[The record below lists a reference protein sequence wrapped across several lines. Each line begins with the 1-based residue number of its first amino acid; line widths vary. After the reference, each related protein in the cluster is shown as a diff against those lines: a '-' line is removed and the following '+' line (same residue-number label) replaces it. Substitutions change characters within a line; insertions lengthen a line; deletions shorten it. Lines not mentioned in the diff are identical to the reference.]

1 MSEVYDVAI
10 IGAGMAGASLA
21 FFLETGTRVLLIE
34 AENAPGYHTTGR
46 SAAFYSETYGGPT
59 VQPLSSASKP
69 FFDAP
74 PAGFTDLP
82 LLRPRGGLHVAHA
95 GTEAALAD
103 IEAAFACTGVAIER
117 TTGAARGQGVLAPAW
132 SGTALWEPGCR
143 DIDVGELHRA
153 FLAGARRAGA
163 RVVTNARVDAIERA
177 GAVWQLRTR
186 AGVFEASAVVN
197 AAGAWVDEVA
207 LLAGA
212 APLGIV
218 PLRRTMAQ
226 VEVSPP
232 APRDLPLVI
241 DAAGDFYFRPE
252 GDRLW
257 ASPHDEIPDVAG
269 DSQPDEMDVA
279 IAIERLE
286 SASVMRVRRLERAW
300 AGLRSFAPDRAPVFG
315 WDADVPSFFWCAGQ
329 GGFGIQTAPAAG
341 MLCAAL
347 IGGKS
352 VPDVMARYSVSP
364 ARYTPMRFARA
375 TETPPM
381 R

>member
-1 MSEVYDVAI
+1 MSDSYDVAI

-21 FFLETGTRVLLIE
+21 YFLGAGTRVLLIE
-34 AENAPGYHTTGR
+34 AESAPGYHTTGR

-59 VQPLSSASKP
+59 VQPLSSASRA

-74 PAGFTDLP
+74 PPGFTDLA
-82 LLRPRGGLHVAHA
+82 LLHPRGGLHVAHA
-95 GTEAALAD
+95 GSESALDA
-103 IEAAFACTGVAIER
+103 IEAAFAGTGVAIER
-117 TTGAARGQGVLAPAW
+117 TTGEAHGRGVLAPAW
-132 SGTALWEPGCR
+132 AGAALWEPGCR
-143 DIDVGELHRA
+143 DMDVGELHRG

-163 RVVTNARVDAIERA
+163 QLVTDARVDAIERWGA
-177 GAVWQLRTR
+177 GWRLRTR
-186 AGVFEASAVVN
+186 AGVFEAGVVVN
-197 AAGAWVDEVA
+197 AAGAWADAVA
-207 LLAGA
+207 TLAGA

-218 PLRRTMAQ
+218 PVRRTVAQ

-279 IAIERLE
+279 IAIARLE

-300 AGLRSFAPDRAPVFG
+300 AGLRCFAPDRAPVFG
-315 WDADVPSFFWCAGQ
+315 WDGAVPGFFWCAGQ

-341 MLCAAL
+341 MLCAAK
-347 IGGKS
+347 ISGRP
-352 VPDVMARYSVSP
+352 VPEALAQHGVSAASYAP
-364 ARYTPMRFARA
+364 VRFALA
-375 TETPPM
+375 TETPPV